1 MSEVDYDP
9 LSSKRE
15 KLLVRLIPYIQKQGI
30 SQMKM
35 EDAAKCMDISK
46 ATLYKYFDSKD
57 EIVGRLLEQYVQFLS
72 NLILLEAPQ
81 NLSSERIS
89 QPSEEELKVY
99 NESFA
104 KVFRMMIKQT
114 FFLTDILL
122 QDLLNGSYPQLSVK
136 LTQAL
141 DQFQKKLVAYFD
153 SGIEFGMF
161 YPIANTQIYLVQMDL
176 MIRKLMDPKWLMM
189 QNMTL
194 KQALMGFYKAM
205 KHQIFYEKWI
215 CENDSDIEA
224 FLDKLIMDKL
234 IMEKLS

>member
-1 MSEVDYDP
+1 MSEADCDP

-46 ATLYKYFDSKD
+46 ATMYKYFDSKD
-57 EIVGRLLEQYVQFLS
+57 EIVGRLLEQYVRFLS

-81 NLSSERIS
+81 KLSSEKIL
-89 QPSEEELKVY
+89 QPSEDELKVY

-104 KVFRMMIKQT
+104 KVFRLMIKQT
-114 FFLTDILL
+114 FFLSDILL
-122 QDLLNGSYPQLSVK
+122 QDLNGSYPQLSVK
-136 LTQAL
+136 LAQAL

-161 YPIANTQIYLVQMDL
+161 YPIANTQLYLVQMDL
-176 MIRKLMDPKWLMM
+176 MIRKLLDPKWLMM

-215 CENDSDIEA
+215 CENDSDLEA
-224 FLDKLIMDKL
+224 YLDKL
-234 IMEKLS
+234 IMEKLSYE

>member
-1 MSEVDYDP
+1 MSEADCDP

-46 ATLYKYFDSKD
+46 ATMYKYFDSKD
-57 EIVGRLLEQYVQFLS
+57 EIVERLLEQYVRFLS
-72 NLILLEAPQ
+72 NLILLEAPSK
-81 NLSSERIS
+81 LSPERIS

-104 KVFRMMIKQT
+104 KAFRLMIKQT

-122 QDLLNGSYPQLSVK
+122 QDLNGSYPQLSVK
-136 LTQAL
+136 LAQAL

-153 SGIEFGMF
+153 SGIEFGIF
-161 YPIANTQIYLVQMDL
+161 YPIPSAQIYLVQMDL
-176 MIRKLMDPKWLMM
+176 MIRKLLDPKWLMM

-194 KQALMGFYKAM
+194 KQALMDFYKAM
-205 KHQIFYEKWI
+205 KHQVFYEKWI
-215 CENDSDIEA
+215 REDDSDIEA
-224 FLDKLIMDKL
+224 YLGKL
-234 IMEKLS
+234 IMEKLSYE